1 MRRFLVRVLT
11 AAAVLALAWSLA
23 AWLADGLE
31 FTLAGFHVTST
42 NISRPFAAGVVAGVV
57 ALFVNGF
64 RASVEDVKASAARL
78 TPFNA
83 AAFLAIATTA
93 LSLVAS
99 SWTASGPDSYAYLS
113 HAAMLREGRL
123 SLPIDLADEAPW
135 PDAATTFVP
144 FGYRATDAH
153 PPALVPVTAP
163 GLPMLMAALQ
173 RAAGHCAAFV
183 VTPLA
188 GGALVFLTFLI
199 GNRVK
204 SPAAGLIAAWL
215 VATSPAVL
223 FMLMWPMS
231 DIPAAAWTAAMVWL
245 LLAASPA
252 SGAAFGA
259 GLAAS
264 AGILTRSTVAA
275 IAAAAGLWLIIDL
288 VRTRRGSDRWRRV
301 IAFAVALLPGVALTA
316 WLNNFWHGSPWTSGY
331 GATGELFSTARIGT
345 NAAHYLT
352 WLAETS
358 PLGLVGLAALAWP
371 SRQIWSAPGRSG
383 RLNPASASVPL
394 LLALVVAAA
403 AGVYLTYFS
412 YEPWWY
418 LRFLLPAWPA
428 VFVATAVV
436 ADAVRL
442 RGRIAAIATV
452 AIVVI
457 AGLAGVR
464 TASAR
469 GVFNI
474 GAEERRYV
482 SVARLVDSATEPEAV
497 ILTSQHAGTIRY
509 YAGRETLR
517 FDVLD
522 PAWLDRAL
530 TWLASR
536 GRPPYIL
543 IEDWE
548 LPSFSARFRESSAL
562 GDLSFTPAVAW
573 QSTRVRGWVFLYDPF
588 RRERKTARPGPELEQ
603 HQPLCAAPAHRLS
616 KRPAP

>member
-23 AWLADGLE
+23 AWLAGGLE

-42 NISRPFAAGVVAGVV
+42 NISRPFAAGLVAAVV

-64 RASVEDVKASAARL
+64 RASVEDGRAMAARVTPFSAAAL
-78 TPFNA
+78 
-83 AAFLAIATTA
+83 LAIATTV
-93 LSLVAS
+93 LSLLAN

-113 HAAMLREGRL
+113 HAAMLGEGRL
-123 SLPIDLADEAPW
+123 SLPIELADETPW
-135 PDAATTFVP
+135 PGAPATFVP
-144 FGYRATDAH
+144 FGYRATAAH

-173 RAAGHCAAFV
+173 RVAGHCAAFV

-188 GGALVFLTFLI
+188 GGALVFLTFLV
-199 GNRVK
+199 GRRVK

-215 VATSPAVL
+215 IATSPAVL

-231 DIPAAAWTAAMVWL
+231 DIPAAAWTATMVWL
-245 LLAASPA
+245 LLRASP
-252 SGAAFGA
+252 GAAFGA

-275 IAAAAGLWLIIDL
+275 IAAAAGVWLIIDL
-288 VRTRRGSDRWRRV
+288 VRTRGESDRWRRA

-316 WLNNFWHGSPWTSGY
+316 WLNNVWHGSPWTSGY

-352 WLAETS
+352 WLAQTS

-371 SRQIWSAPGRSG
+371 SRRIWSAPGLSG
-383 RLNPASASVPL
+383 RLQPASASVPL

-412 YEPWWY
+412 YEQWWY

-428 VFVATAVV
+428 MFVATAVV

-442 RGRIAAIATV
+442 RGRVAGIVTV
-452 AIVVI
+452 AIMVI

-482 SVARLVDSATEPEAV
+482 SVARLVEGATEPEAV

-522 PAWLDRAL
+522 PAWLDRAV

-548 LPSFSARFRESSAL
+548 LPLFSARFGGSSAL

-573 QSTRVRGWVFLYDPF
+573 ESTRVRGWVFLYDPL
-588 RRERKTARPGPELEQ
+588 RRDRKTARPGPELEQ
-603 HQPLCAAPAHRLS
+603 HQPRCAAPADRGTP
-616 KRPAP
+616 R

>member
-1 MRRFLVRVLT
+1 NAT
-11 AAAVLALAWSLA
+11 
-23 AWLADGLE
+23 
-31 FTLAGFHVTST
+31 
-42 NISRPFAAGVVAGVV
+42 
-57 ALFVNGF
+57 
-64 RASVEDVKASAARL
+64 AARL
-78 TPFNA
+78 TPFSA
-83 AAFLAIATTA
+83 AALLAIATTV

-123 SLPIDLADEAPW
+123 SHSIDLVDEAPW
-135 PDAATTFVP
+135 PGAAATFVP

-173 RAAGHCAAFV
+173 RVAGHCAAFV

-199 GNRVK
+199 GRRVK

-231 DIPAAAWTAAMVWL
+231 DIPAAAWTAAMVRL
-245 LLAASPA
+245 LLSASA
-252 SGAAFGA
+252 GAAFGA

-288 VRTRRGSDRWRRV
+288 VRTRRESHRWRRA

-316 WLNNFWHGSPWTSGY
+316 WLNDLWHGSPWTSGY

-371 SRQIWSAPGRSG
+371 SRRIWSASGLLGRP
-383 RLNPASASVPL
+383 NPAIASVPL
-394 LLALVVAAA
+394 LFVLVVAAA

-412 YEPWWY
+412 YEQWWY

-428 VFVATAVV
+428 MFVATAVV

-442 RGRIAAIATV
+442 RGRVAAIATV

-482 SVARLVDSATEPEAV
+482 GVARLVDSATEPEAV

-522 PAWLDRAL
+522 PAWLDRAV

-548 LPSFSARFRESSAL
+548 LPSFSARFGGSSAL

-573 QSTRVRGWVFLYDPF
+573 QSTRVRGWVFLYDPL
-588 RRERKTARPGPELEQ
+588 RRNRKTARPGPELEQ
-603 HQPLCAAPAHRLS
+603 DQPRCAAPAHTLL
-616 KRPAP
+616 KKPAT